1 MSSKI
6 GKIDKKVTED
16 AILEKDLTIENIV
29 ATLDL
34 ATEYDLMALAEYLP
48 NSEYEPETHPFL
60 VYRPASIQ
68 GTILIP
74 TNGKISLVGCK
85 SKSNLLELGRYV
97 INKLSEISEDDLPE
111 ISAVEVQNIVIQGDI
126 NHELELPP
134 IVVLLGMENAEYEPE
149 QFPGVIYK
157 PDDGTTILIFGSGK
171 FMINGATTYAQAKS
185 SIQDMIEIFKDANVP
200 GDFDSFES
208 EI

>member
-6 GKIDKKVTED
+6 DSIDKKVAEPD
-16 AILEKDLTIENIV
+16 VLERGLTIENIV

-34 ATEYDLMALAEYLP
+34 GNEYDLMALSEYLS

-60 VYRPASIQ
+60 VHRPQSMQ
-68 GTILIP
+68 GTVLIP
-74 TNGKISLVGCK
+74 TNGKVSLVGLK
-85 SKSNLLELGRYV
+85 NKSNLRELGSY
-97 INKLSEISEDDLPE
+97 IIDELSQITDGGMPDSST
-111 ISAVEVQNIVIQGDI
+111 IEVQNIVLQGDI

-171 FMINGATTYAQAKS
+171 FMVNGATTYQQAVS
-185 SIQDMIEIFKDANVP
+185 SISDLFNIFAEAEVP
-200 GDFDSFES
+200 GDFEDFEMK
-208 EI
+208 